1 MKKTLTM
8 ALLLSLGLAWSA
20 QAVVI
25 HWATDEYG
33 SLTYANVGAAVL
45 VYVESDVAPTY
56 ANDVISNGSEL
67 GSRVTGHPPLTA
79 SGVWQQSVSD
89 ETTRSAGG
97 YYVVL
102 FNEDQT
108 QFAYSTSMLA
118 FNDTTWDAFTTDEM
132 APATGAFV
140 PGAFSEWA
148 NVPEPSTAC
157 LLLVGAAAA
166 VLRRRRRCA

>member
-25 HWATDEYG
+25 HWATEAYG

-67 GSRVTGHPPLTA
+67 GSRVTGSPPLTA

-89 ETTRSAGG
+89 TARSAGG

-102 FNEDQT
+102 FNENQT

-118 FNDTTWDAFTTDEM
+118 FNDTTLDAFTTDEM

-140 PGAFSEWA
+140 PGAFSDWA